1 MKRIEVIGL
10 GALNTDNIYSV
21 ERLLEDGETTVR
33 VTGSFPGGSAAN
45 TVYGLARL
53 GMSTGFVGAVGED
66 VEGKD
71 LLGSFQAAGVDIS
84 HIRAKLGTKTGQTL
98 CFSDGPGKRSIYVMP
113 GANSLVTAGDI
124 EPAYINQARMLH
136 LSSFADDSQFQL
148 LLGLMDTLAP
158 AVSLS
163 FSPGEIYAARGLA
176 VLAPILAR
184 TSVLFVNEK
193 EMQRLTGAD
202 FEAGAE
208 SCLGLGCEVVVV
220 TLGGG
225 SGGEAPDREM
235 AGATSYIREAAG
247 GYYVKTKGQNK
258 TPIVDTTGAGD
269 AFAAGFLYSLLK
281 GKATRQCGL
290 LGDITARFSLAK
302 WGAREGLPTA
312 AELGRRYHKLYGQQL

>member
-1 MKRIEVIGL
+1 VVKVM
-10 GALNTDNIYSV
+10 
-21 ERLLEDGETTVR
+21 
-33 VTGSFPGGSAAN
+33 GSFPGGSAAN

-53 GMSTGFVGAVGED
+53 GISTGFVGAVG
-66 VEGKD
+66 KD
-71 LLGSFQAAGVDIS
+71 DDGQVLLGGFQEVGVDTS
-84 HIRAKLGTKTGQTL
+84 HIRAKPGAKTGQAL
-98 CFSDGPGKRSIYVMP
+98 CFSDGLGKRSIYVMP

-124 EPAYINQARMLH
+124 ELAYINQARMLH

-148 LLGLMDTLAP
+148 LLGLMDTLGL

-176 VLAPILAR
+176 TLAPILGR
-184 TSVLFVNEK
+184 TSVLFINEK

-208 SCLGLGCEVVVV
+208 NCLGMGCEVVVV

-225 SGGEAPDREM
+225 SRGEAPDRER

-258 TPIVDTTGAGD
+258 TPVVGTTGAGD
-269 AFAAGFLYSLLK
+269 AFAAGFLYGLLK
-281 GKATRQCGL
+281 GKATQQCGL
-290 LGDITARFSLAK
+290 LGDITAHFSLTK

-312 AELGRRYHKLYGQQL
+312 AELGQRYHELYGQQL